1 MVCKC
6 YSLLDNYPIRICFIL
21 TKWYV
26 NKNIIDTKK
35 DSENSFILTKWYVN
49 KSHRPPHDTII
60 IVLY

>member
-1 MVCKC
+1 MIQ
-6 YSLLDNYPIRICFIL
+6 SFIL